1 MNVVPTINE
10 FWPANEAPAR
20 DRSTEMTKNSFWTEW
35 INADEGPK
43 KVSSKNKLYFQA
55 WMEMIMS

>member
-20 DRSTEMTKNSFWTEW
+20 DRSAEMTKNSFWTEW
-35 INADEGPK
+35 INADEGLK
-43 KVSSKNKLYFQA
+43 KVSSKNKIYF
-55 WMEMIMS
+55 